1 MRFFPHT
8 VTVWKLQK
16 FTLTPI
22 LQKFLES
29 NVLTKVVTK
38 ELISR
43 KMFSMRENFMFFH
56 TVHSHSFERS
66 FLSGL
71 KTIIKNNYDCSIF
84 TKAEVEEIKALKLSD
99 IIQKVTSITQKDI
112 QVMKKINV

>member
-1 MRFFPHT
+1 MISL
-8 VTVWKLQK
+8 KLA
-16 FTLTPI
+16 
-22 LQKFLES
+22 FLEP
-29 NVLTKVVTK
+29 
-38 ELISR
+38 
-43 KMFSMRENFMFFH
+43 ENGHFFEKSVGN
-56 TVHSHSFERS
+56 TGSKHSHSFERS

-112 QVMKKINV
+112 QVMKKINVLKI